1 MRTFIRYVRLL
12 CDGFAMAGGILL
24 LAIALMTMASVI
36 GRNAFDTPIHG
47 DFDMTKSGL
56 GIVLAAFIPYCIVN
70 GGLIIVDFFTA
81 KSKASTKQRMDIFGT
96 LCMVIGL
103 GLFAWRSVVGTED
116 MMESNEVAGN
126 TNILVWWVYA
136 AMAPSFVLATFAA
149 IARAMELWMG
159 DHHETEAEA
168 ILKQAARDDAAAQV
182 ATRDNQQ
189 GAAA

>member
-1 MRTFIRYVRLL
+1 MKAFIRIVRLL
-12 CDGFAMAGGILL
+12 CNGFAIAGGVLL

-36 GRNAFDTPIHG
+36 GRNAFDTPVHG

-81 KSKASTKQRMDIFGT
+81 KAQENTKRRMDFFGT
-96 LCMVIGL
+96 LCMVFGL
-103 GLFAWRSVVGTED
+103 GLFAWRSITGTED

-126 TNILVWWVYA
+126 TNILVWWIYA
-136 AMAPSFVLATFAA
+136 AMAPSFVLATLAA
-149 IARAMELWMG
+149 IARAIELWQG

-168 ILKQAARDDAAAQV
+168 ILKQVAAEEAAAHAKTSSV
-182 ATRDNQQ
+182 GVKA
-189 GAAA
+189 